1 MLRLDNI
8 FFGEKGKKIIYDY
21 SLSEQIRKYFDLN
34 ESLYVKYDLDVSNTP
49 KSIAVIP
56 FLVNVLPISWFA
68 GFDIYIDELDQTFY
82 NSASLLKKEFSKLYK
97 DNIKPSRLVVKN
109 VTTNRIEGSKSLML
123 FSGGI
128 DAYATFIR
136 NNSDRLDLVTV
147 LGADIDIKDKKQW
160 KDVVDYNNTADVL
173 RDKKKYYIESNI
185 RDFYTYHVDLLYSMM
200 WWGKVQHGMSL
211 VGLLAP
217 LSYTLKMGKLYIA
230 SSYTEMV
237 DIAWGSMPQIDE
249 KTCWADIQVV
259 HDGYELKRQDKVDLI
274 TEYFENNQ
282 IKTPLRVCYSEV
294 DKKLNCA
301 RCEKCYRS
309 IIGIILSGKDPKNYG
324 FNLSTNIYSDIIK
337 MFEERHFG
345 KGVQYF
351 WWELMVKAQNNDNFF
366 VLDNYE
372 KEKKFF
378 TKFSEGLVD
387 ELIMRNMSKGSI
399 VKKMKFIIRNK
410 FPNSYELYKRIRY

>member
-1 MLRLDNI
+1 M
-8 FFGEKGKKIIYDY
+8 KIIYDY
-21 SLSEQIRKYFDLN
+21 SFSDHLRKYFDLN
-34 ESLYVKYDLDVSNTP
+34 KSLYVKYDIDVSSTP
-49 KSIAVIP
+49 MSIAVIP
-56 FLVNVLPISWFA
+56 FLVNVLPISWFT

-82 NSASLLKKEFSKLYK
+82 NSASLLKEEFVKLYK
-97 DNIKPSRLVVKN
+97 DKIRPSKLVVKN
-109 VTTNRIEGSKSLML
+109 ITTNKIEGNKSLML

-136 NNSDRLDLVTV
+136 NNNDHLDLVTV
-147 LGADIDIKDKKQW
+147 LGADIPVDDKKQW
-160 KDVVDYNNTADVL
+160 EDVVDYNNKADVL

-185 RDFYTYHVDLLYSMM
+185 RDFYTYHVDLLYFMM

-211 VGLLAP
+211 IGLLAP
-217 LSYTLKMGKLYIA
+217 LSYTSKIDKLYIA
-230 SSYTEMV
+230 SSYTEIV

-249 KTCWADIQVV
+249 KTRWADIQVV

-294 DKKLNCA
+294 NKKLNCA

-324 FNLSTNIYSDIIK
+324 FNLSTNVYYDIVK
-337 MFEERHFG
+337 MFEERHFS

-351 WWELMVKAQNNDNFF
+351 WWELMVKAQNNDTFF

-372 KEKKFF
+372 KEKVFF
-378 TKFSEGLVD
+378 KEFSEGLID
-387 ELIMRNMSKGSI
+387 ELILKNMKKGSI
-399 VKKMKFIIRNK
+399 VKKMKFIIRKK